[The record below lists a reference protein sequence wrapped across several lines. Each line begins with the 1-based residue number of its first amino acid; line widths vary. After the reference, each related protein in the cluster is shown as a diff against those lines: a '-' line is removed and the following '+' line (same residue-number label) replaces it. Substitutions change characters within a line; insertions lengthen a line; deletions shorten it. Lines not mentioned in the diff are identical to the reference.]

1 MIFGLIKNDHMMEKL
16 DKTKSKSR
24 TSIQDFLGFLKE
36 VNQLAPE
43 NEAII
48 ISGHACTYWIELYK
62 KRVFPDVQWTATS
75 GKDLD
80 LLVSPK
86 LMNGLFIKWDS
97 YTPPILHIADMLFT
111 LARRVFLRQPITPIA
126 PQFIFRYGEIKTFTT
141 NKKETVYVDFF
152 MHPFGWHPDYV
163 RKHAVK
169 LEIEGV
175 SMNMMSPVQCLW
187 NFILASALLNQT
199 RGDQGVKRNRKDH
212 ERTMRLI
219 PVVRE
224 YLIDLKNGI
233 YGEKSADLLQQS
245 ITDLKLMRKSTFTEI
260 MEKKLRFQLENVI
273 PDQSFS
279 L

>member
-1 MIFGLIKNDHMMEKL
+1 
-16 DKTKSKSR
+16 
-24 TSIQDFLGFLKE
+24 
-36 VNQLAPE
+36 
-43 NEAII
+43 
-48 ISGHACTYWIELYK
+48 
-62 KRVFPDVQWTATS
+62 
-75 GKDLD
+75 
-80 LLVSPK
+80 
-86 LMNGLFIKWDS
+86 
-97 YTPPILHIADMLFT
+97 
-111 LARRVFLRQPITPIA
+111 
-126 PQFIFRYGEIKTFTT
+126 
-141 NKKETVYVDFF
+141 